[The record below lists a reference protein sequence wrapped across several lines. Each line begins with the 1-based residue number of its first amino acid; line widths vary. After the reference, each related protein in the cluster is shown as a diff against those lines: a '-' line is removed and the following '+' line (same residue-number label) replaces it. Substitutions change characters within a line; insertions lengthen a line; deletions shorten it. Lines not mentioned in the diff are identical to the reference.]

1 MKYQD
6 IQDRDGIKFGK
17 EIHTD
22 IKNETWSL
30 VGSSV
35 VYTKEVQ
42 DKLKELGVKYMSRL
56 ILEPGHNVC
65 ESNLADGRSFWD
77 GQGHEVA
84 HMTPGVGISFI
95 SRIWDEAFLKNQYFT
110 DGAW

>member
-1 MKYQD
+1 MKYKD
-6 IQDRDGIKFGK
+6 IQDRDSIKFGK
-17 EIHTD
+17 EIRTD

-30 VGSSV
+30 VGSGAA
-35 VYTKEVQ
+35 YTKEVL

-56 ILEPGHNVC
+56 IIEPGHNFC

-84 HMTPGVGISFI
+84 HMTPGVGISFL
-95 SRIWDEAFLKNQYFT
+95 SRIWDESFLVNQYFT